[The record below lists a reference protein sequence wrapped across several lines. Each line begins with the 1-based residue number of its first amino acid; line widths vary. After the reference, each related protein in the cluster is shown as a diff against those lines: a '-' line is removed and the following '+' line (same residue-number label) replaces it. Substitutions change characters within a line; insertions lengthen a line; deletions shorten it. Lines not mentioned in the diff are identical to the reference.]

1 MRIGL
6 FTDTYLPDINGVVSS
21 VELLR
26 KQLEKNGHDAYVIC
40 TYKGLTK
47 IKKEGK
53 IIRLPGVEVKKL
65 YGYALTSPLHLLYI
79 EELKELHLDLI
90 HAETEFGVGM
100 FANIVA
106 STLNLPLVRT
116 YHTTYEDYTHY
127 INFLN
132 SKALDKGLKKF
143 VEVFSRSF
151 CNNCVRLITPSSK
164 TCNMLKSYGV
174 ITPID
179 IIPTGIELD
188 RFNRDNINEND
199 VKQIRSSLPFKDSDK
214 VLIFVGRIAEEK
226 SIDKIIN
233 AFKKVKENSLDVK
246 LLVVGDGPA
255 LNDLKALA
263 SSLDLNDY
271 IYFAGKKPFV
281 EVPNYYAACNGFIS
295 ASTSETQGMTY
306 IEALAS
312 GLIVLAH
319 YDDVLVDIVKEK
331 ENGYFFNSVDDIY
344 DCIYKFS
351 CLSDKE
357 LIEKRQVC
365 INSVLKYDADKFGE
379 DSIKLYK
386 EAIEDY
392 KSAYT
397 ISKTQLKADCVCL
410 VLKDFNGH
418 LDNITIPLDIYY
430 SLGLRNSTRLT
441 KLNYILL
448 KKLETSTLAYKNC
461 LKKLANRD
469 YSIKEMKDYIKSEFD
484 LNDQTIE
491 LIIERLID
499 KKLLD
504 DRRLALSKIY
514 SFSAN
519 FYSKKHIVNNL
530 KKLGISDEIIDECY
544 VYDNDSE
551 LAKATKLANKYLKA
565 TSNKSMN
572 MKKQTIM
579 AKLINQGY
587 SSDVASQAVESLDFS
602 SSIVQEKDIIRKEGN
617 KLLKK
622 YKGKY
627 EGTQLR
633 NKIFTSLASKGFAY
647 DNIYALI
654 NEMEL

>member
-1 MRIGL
+1 MRIGI

-26 KQLEKNGHDAYVIC
+26 KQLEENGHDAYVIC

-53 IIRLPGVEVKKL
+53 IIRLPGIEAKKL

-90 HAETEFGVGM
+90 HAETEFGVGV

-127 INFLN
+127 VNFLN
-132 SKALDKGLKKF
+132 SKTLDKGLKKF
-143 VEVFSRSF
+143 VEIFSRSF
-151 CNNCVRLITPSSK
+151 CNNCVKLITPSSK

-188 RFNRDNINEND
+188 RFNRDNIDQNTVLEI
-199 VKQIRSSLPFKDSDK
+199 KASLPFGKDDR

-233 AFKKVKENSLDVK
+233 AFKKVKENNLNVK

-255 LNDLKALA
+255 LNSLKELA

-271 IYFAGKKPFV
+271 IYFAGKKPFA

-312 GLIVLAH
+312 GLLVLAH
-319 YDDVLVDIVKEK
+319 YDDVLTDIVKEN
-331 ENGYFFNSVDDIY
+331 ENGYFFNTVEQIY
-344 DCIYKFS
+344 DCIKRFS
-351 CLSDKE
+351 SLSQEQLKQ
-357 LIEKRQVC
+357 KRQVC
-365 INSVLKYDADKFGE
+365 IDSVQKYDANKFGQ

-397 ISKTQLKADCVCL
+397 IVKTQLKADCVCL

-430 SLGLRNSTRLT
+430 SLGLRNSTRLS
-441 KLNYILL
+441 KLNYMLL

-469 YSIKEMKDYIKSEFD
+469 YSIKEIKDYIKSEYD

-491 LIIERLID
+491 LIIERMID
-499 KKLLD
+499 KKILD
-504 DRRLALSKIY
+504 DRRYTLSKIH

-519 FYSKKHIVNNL
+519 FYSKRHIVNNL

-544 VYDNDSE
+544 IYDTDSE
-551 LAKATKLANKYLKA
+551 IAKATKLANKYLKSA
-565 TSNKSMN
+565 SNKSMN
-572 MKKQTIM
+572 MKKQTIKS
-579 AKLINQGY
+579 KLINQGY
-587 SSDVASQAVESLDFS
+587 SSDIADRAIESLDFS
-602 SSIVQEKDIIRKEGN
+602 GSIVQEKDIIRKEGN

-622 YKGKY
+622 YKAKY
-627 EGTQLR
+627 SGTELR
-633 NKIFTSLASKGFAY
+633 NKVFTSLANKGFAY

>member
-1 MRIGL
+1 MRIGI

-26 KQLEKNGHDAYVIC
+26 KELEKNGHDAYVIC

-79 EELKELHLDLI
+79 EELKELNLDLI
-90 HAETEFGVGM
+90 HAETEFGVGV

-106 STLNLPLVRT
+106 SSLNLPLVRT

-127 INFLN
+127 INFIN
-132 SKALDKGLKKF
+132 SKTLDKGLKKF

-151 CNNCVRLITPSSK
+151 CNNCVKLITPSSK

-188 RFNRDNINEND
+188 RFNRKNIDENKVNE
-199 VKQIRSSLPFKDSDK
+199 IRNFLPFDKDERI
-214 VLIFVGRIAEEK
+214 LIFVGRIAEEK

-233 AFKKVKENSLDVK
+233 AFKKVKENGLKVK

-255 LNDLKALA
+255 LNDLKELTN
-263 SSLDLNDY
+263 SLDLSDF
-271 IYFAGKKPFV
+271 IYFAGKKPFD

-312 GLIVLAH
+312 GLMVLAH
-319 YDDVLVDIVKEK
+319 YDDVLLDIVKEN
-331 ENGYFFNSVDDIY
+331 ENGYFFNNVDDIY
-344 DCIYKFS
+344 NCIEKFS
-351 CLSDKE
+351 CLSNEE
-357 LIEKRQVC
+357 LNNKRSTCIE
-365 INSVLKYDADKFGE
+365 SVLKYDADKFGQ

-397 ISKTQLKADCVCL
+397 ITKTQLKDDCVCL
-410 VLKDFNGH
+410 VLKDFNG
-418 LDNITIPLDIYY
+418 LLENLTIPLDIYY
-430 SLGLRNSTRLT
+430 SLGLRNATRLS

-448 KKLETSTLAYKNC
+448 KRLEASTLAYKNC

-469 YSIKEMKDYIKSEFD
+469 YSIKEMKDYIKANFE
-484 LNDQTIE
+484 LNDQTID

-504 DRRLALSKIY
+504 DRRFTLGKIH
-514 SFSAN
+514 SFKAN
-519 FYSKKHIVNNL
+519 FYSKKHVIASL
-530 KKLGISDEIIDECY
+530 KKLGISDEIIDKCY
-544 VYDNDSE
+544 IYDMDSE
-551 LAKATKLANKYLKA
+551 LANATKVANKYLKSI
-565 TSNKSMN
+565 SNKSMN
-572 MKKQTIM
+572 MKKQAIV
-579 AKLINQGY
+579 AKLLYLGY
-587 SSDVASQAVESLDFS
+587 SNDIANQAVESLDFS

-622 YKGKY
+622 YKNKY
-627 EGTQLR
+627 SGTELR
-633 NKIFTSLASKGFAY
+633 NKVFVSLANKGFSY